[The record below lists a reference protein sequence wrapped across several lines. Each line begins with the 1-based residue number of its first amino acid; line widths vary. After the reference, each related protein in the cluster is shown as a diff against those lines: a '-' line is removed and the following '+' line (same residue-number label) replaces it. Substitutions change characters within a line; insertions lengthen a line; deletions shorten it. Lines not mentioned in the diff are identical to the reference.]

1 MHEIRRDPR
10 GYALQFIRFTV
21 GSEAVAIRLGN
32 VLERKFAAPYVPV
45 IYVNQFEN
53 QHYVSLGF
61 NFGSGNLKDTIED
74 YVKTFEWAL

>member
-10 GYALQFIRFTV
+10 GYALQFTRFTV

-32 VLERKFAAPYVPV
+32 VLERKFGAQDVPV
-45 IYVNQFEN
+45 IYVNQFEG

-61 NFGSGNLKDTIED
+61 DFGAGRLVDTIED